1 MNYRHLEHD
10 LFLLLL
16 NLSQVTGEERIKA
29 LFADSM
35 NSLGEQFQ
43 LKFVEKQEEAMGET
57 IEVATLQNYFGFI
70 DMQAN
75 PDPIDTSTKALV
87 RNSVRMLALLLE
99 KQLNDRLLSDEKLLL
114 NDLVAKQTR
123 NLKIANDDLK
133 KEIEERKNITR
144 ELEESQFFIQ
154 RILDTTPNLIYIY
167 DLLEQ
172 KNIFANKEIATFLG
186 YNTKQIQALGPKI
199 IEQIIHPE
207 DLPLVLKHHGDLR
220 TAPDNQMRELF
231 YRIKHMDGSWRWLYS
246 RDLPFSRSSDGK
258 VKRILGIAED
268 VTEKKESEKIKL
280 KLEEQLR
287 QSQKME
293 AIGTMAGGIAHDFNN
308 ILGIVLGNA
317 ELAIDDIPEW
327 NPASQNLKEIKK
339 ASLRAKNIVQQLL
352 SFTRKTVQGKSVLK
366 IQDLVKETMG
376 LLRATI
382 PTSVELKTDIQLD
395 AGPIEADPTQIHQ
408 ILINLCTNATHAIDA
423 AGILEIKVSE
433 IEIDTPS
440 IVVNNEFSSGSY
452 IKLTVSDNGIGIPH
466 DIQDKIFDP
475 YFTTKEVGKGTGMG
489 LAVVHGIV
497 KNHNGAISI
506 YSEPGKGTSV
516 NVLFPKST
524 SLPKE
529 STEFAVEIPKG
540 NETILFVD
548 DEASLALLGKHILTR
563 LGYEVITCVDPK
575 EAFDI
580 FVSDPKRFDLM
591 ITDMTMPGMTGEQLA
606 RKVLEIKPTM
616 PILLCTGFNAKITEE
631 LAEKIGIEGYLEK
644 PFDKNLLATT
654 VRKAIDTCKNRSQK
668 GDNKK

>member
-1 MNYRHLEHD
+1 MQIPHLEHD

-29 LFADSM
+29 LFVDSM
-35 NSLGEQFQ
+35 NSLSEHLQ
-43 LKFVEKQEEAMGET
+43 LRFVEKQAEAIGES
-57 IEVATLQNYFGFI
+57 IEIATLQNHFGFI
-70 DMQAN
+70 DIQSN
-75 PDPIDTSTKALV
+75 PDKIDKSTKALV
-87 RNSVRMLALLLE
+87 RNSVRMLALFLE
-99 KQLNDRLLSDEKLLL
+99 KQLHDRLLFDEKLLL

-123 NLKIANDDLK
+123 NLKIANEDLK
-133 KEIEERKNITR
+133 KEIEERKKIAR
-144 ELEESQFFIQ
+144 ELEESKFFIQ

-167 DLLEQ
+167 DLLEH
-172 KNIFANKEIATFLG
+172 KNIFANREITAFLG
-186 YNTKQIQALGPKI
+186 YNTQQIQALGSNVM
-199 IEQIIHPE
+199 EQIIHPE
-207 DLPLVLKHHGDLR
+207 DMPLILKHHGDLR
-220 TAPDNQMRELF
+220 TTPDNQIRELF
-231 YRIKHMDGSWRWLYS
+231 YRIKHMDGSWRWMYS
-246 RDLPFSRSSDGK
+246 RDLPFSRSSDGN

-317 ELAIDDIPEW
+317 ELAIDDLPEW

-339 ASLRAKNIVQQLL
+339 ASLRAKDIVQQLL
-352 SFTRKTVQGKSVLK
+352 SFTRKTAQEKSVLK

-376 LLRATI
+376 LLRATT
-382 PTSVELKTDIQLD
+382 PSSVELKTDIQHD

-433 IEIDTPS
+433 IDTPS
-440 IVVNNEFSSGSY
+440 ITVNKELSSGSY
-452 IKLTVSDNGIGIPH
+452 IKLTVSDNGTGIPH

-497 KNHNGAISI
+497 KNHDGAISI

-516 NVLFPKST
+516 NVLFPKAN
-524 SLPKE
+524 SLQKE
-529 STEFAVEIPKG
+529 STGFPIEIPKG

-580 FVSDPKRFDLM
+580 FISDPKRFDLI

-606 RKVLEIKPTM
+606 KKVLEIKPAM
-616 PILLCTGFNAKITEE
+616 PILLCTGFNAKMTEE
-631 LAEKIGIEGYLEK
+631 LAEKIGIGGYLEK
-644 PFDKNLLATT
+644 PLDKNLLATT
-654 VRKAIDTCKNRSQK
+654 VRNTIDTCKNR
-668 GDNKK
+668 

>member
-1 MNYRHLEHD
+1 MNYLHLEHD

-16 NLSQVTGEERIKA
+16 NLSQVTGEERLKT
-29 LFADSM
+29 LFVDSM
-35 NSLGEQFQ
+35 NSLSENFQ
-43 LKFVEKQEEAMGET
+43 LKFVKKQEDVMGEA
-57 IEVATLQNYFGFI
+57 IEIATLQNSLGFI
-70 DMQAN
+70 DMQFT
-75 PDPIDTSTKALV
+75 PDKIGESTKALV
-87 RNSVRMLALLLE
+87 RNSVRMLALFLE
-99 KQLNDRLLSDEKLLL
+99 KQLHDRLLSDEKLLL

-123 NLKIANDDLK
+123 NLKIANEDLK
-133 KEIEERKNITR
+133 KEIEERKKIAR
-144 ELEESQFFIQ
+144 ELEESKFFIQ

-167 DLLEQ
+167 DLLEH
-172 KNIFANKEIATFLG
+172 KNIFANREITAFLG
-186 YNTKQIQALGPKI
+186 YNTQQIQELGSNVM
-199 IEQIIHPE
+199 EQIIHPE
-207 DLPLVLKHHGDLR
+207 DMPLVLKHHGDLR
-220 TAPDNQMRELF
+220 TTPDNQIRELF
-231 YRIKHMDGSWRWLYS
+231 YRIKHMDGSWRWMYS

-258 VKRILGIAED
+258 VERILGIAED

-317 ELAIDDIPEW
+317 ELAIDDLPEW

-339 ASLRAKNIVQQLL
+339 ASLRAKDIVQQLL
-352 SFTRKTVQGKSVLK
+352 SFTRKTAQEKSVLK

-382 PTSVELKTDIQLD
+382 PTSVELKTNIQHD

-408 ILINLCTNATHAIDA
+408 ILINLCTNATHAIED

-433 IEIDTPS
+433 IEIATPS
-440 IVVNNEFSSGSY
+440 IAINNELSSGSY
-452 IKLTVSDNGIGIPH
+452 IKLTVSDNGTGIPH

-489 LAVVHGIV
+489 LAVVHCIV
-497 KNHNGAISI
+497 KNHDGAISI
-506 YSEPGKGTSV
+506 NSEPGKGTSV
-516 NVLFPKST
+516 NLLFPKAN

-529 STEFAVEIPKG
+529 STGFPIEIPKG

-580 FVSDPKRFDLM
+580 FVSDPKRFDLI

-606 RKVLEIKPTM
+606 KKILEIKRTM
-616 PILLCTGFNAKITEE
+616 PILLCTGFNAKVTEE
-631 LAEKIGIEGYLEK
+631 LTEKIGIGGYLEK
-644 PFDKNLLATT
+644 PFDMNLLATT
-654 VRKAIDTCKNRSQK
+654 VRNTIDTCKNRS
-668 GDNKK
+668 